1 METAL
6 QDDIHLAVFDD
17 ASCLLHYLL
26 PGWVDDFGVHATYKG
41 ERLEL
46 GVQCERLILSI
57 IYPSHHRLLTRQEV
71 AMVYLVTLAVAGGV
85 FMFCSFWI
93 YHYVDLEHGSGDLTE
108 LETEALE

>member
-6 QDDIHLAVFDD
+6 QDDIHLAVFDH

-57 IYPSHHRLLTRQEV
+57 IYARSSQ
-71 AMVYLVTLAVAGGV
+71 VTNTAGGGNGLLGYFSSSRWRLYV
-85 FMFCSFWI
+85 LLVLDLSLCGSRARFWRC
-93 YHYVDLEHGSGDLTE
+93 D
-108 LETEALE
+108 